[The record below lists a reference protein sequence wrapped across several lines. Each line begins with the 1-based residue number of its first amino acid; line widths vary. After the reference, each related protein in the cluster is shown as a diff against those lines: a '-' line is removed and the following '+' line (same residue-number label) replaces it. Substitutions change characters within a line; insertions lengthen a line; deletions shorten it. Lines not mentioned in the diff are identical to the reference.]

1 MSNIIYGLFNFG
13 KEIIMSTSPLT
24 AKQKQSIIFEII
36 TMDTPSVKTAEIDSA
51 NITDKFETERQR
63 LFQKTGNMPP
73 ISSTQEKASLTRL
86 VANEVR
92 HARQDGTDVDL
103 YKLVGVYPHQ
113 HALS

>member
-1 MSNIIYGLFNFG
+1 
-13 KEIIMSTSPLT
+13 
-24 AKQKQSIIFEII
+24 
-36 TMDTPSVKTAEIDSA
+36 
-51 NITDKFETERQR
+51 
-63 LFQKTGNMPP
+63 MPP

-103 YKLVGVYPHQ
+103 YKLIGVSPHQ